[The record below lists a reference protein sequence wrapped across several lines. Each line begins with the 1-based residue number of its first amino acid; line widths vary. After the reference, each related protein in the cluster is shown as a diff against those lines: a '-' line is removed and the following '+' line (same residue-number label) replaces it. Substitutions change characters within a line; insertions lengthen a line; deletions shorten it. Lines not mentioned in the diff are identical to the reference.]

1 MKCASCGLAEAGC
14 EFEVTSKDGS
24 TMQLPVRLCWH
35 CLAKRMASIDE
46 KERRNKMTTTPE
58 GRVSAAL
65 RQAVIN
71 CGGEIRKVQWQG
83 RVGAPDWLV
92 MLYGSAVFVEAKAP
106 GEVPRCS
113 QMVEFSRISRASGI
127 PVLVIDRAEDA
138 IGVINAVLSRA
149 EGNLED
155 YRSLVE
161 KYSFERFL
169 RVPGCG

>member
-1 MKCASCGLAEAGC
+1 
-14 EFEVTSKDGS
+14 
-24 TMQLPVRLCWH
+24 
-35 CLAKRMASIDE
+35 
-46 KERRNKMTTTPE
+46 MTTTPE

-83 RVGAPDWLV
+83 HAGAPDWLV
-92 MLYGSAVFVEAKAP
+92 MLQGSALFVEAKAP
-106 GEVPRCS
+106 GGVPRRS

-138 IGVINAVLSRA
+138 KGVINALLSMA

-155 YRSLVE
+155 YRRMIE
-161 KYSFERFL
+161 EYSFERFL
-169 RVPGCG
+169 RVPRCA

>member
-24 TMQLPVRLCWH
+24 TMQLPVRLCWPF
-35 CLAKRMASIDE
+35 LAKRMASFDE
-46 KERRNKMTTTPE
+46 KERRSKMTTTPE
-58 GRVSAAL
+58 GRVSSAL
-65 RQAVIN
+65 RKAVIN

-92 MLYGSAVFVEAKAP
+92 MLLGGALFVETKAP
-106 GEVPRCS
+106 GDVPRRS

-138 IGVINAVLSRA
+138 MCIINALMSMA
-149 EGNLED
+149 EGNRED
-155 YRSLVE
+155 YHRICE
-161 KYSFERFL
+161 AYSFERFL
-169 RVPGCG
+169 RVSRCV

>member
-24 TMQLPVRLCWH
+24 TMQLPVRLCWP

-46 KERRNKMTTTPE
+46 KERRSKMTTTPE

-65 RQAVIN
+65 RKAVISYR
-71 CGGEIRKVQWQG
+71 GEIRKVQWQG

-92 MLYGSAVFVEAKAP
+92 MLCGGALFVETKAP
-106 GEVPRCS
+106 GDVPRRS

-138 IGVINAVLSRA
+138 IGIIDALLSRA
-149 EGNLED
+149 EGNLEA
-155 YRSLVE
+155 YHRLIE
-161 KYSFERFL
+161 EYSFERFL
-169 RVPGCG
+169 QVSRCV

>member
-46 KERRNKMTTTPE
+46 KERRSKMTTTPE

-92 MLYGSAVFVEAKAP
+92 MLFGGALFVETKAP
-106 GEVPRCS
+106 GDVPRRS
-113 QMVEFSRISRASGI
+113 QIVEFSRIFRASGI
-127 PVLVIDRAEDA
+127 PVLVIDRTEDA
-138 IGVINAVLSRA
+138 MGIINALMSRA
-149 EGNLED
+149 EGEREAYSRLIDE
-155 YRSLVE
+155 
-161 KYSFERFL
+161 YSFERFL
-169 RVPGCG
+169 RVPRCA